1 MLYILGVDRLDRN
14 YEDIQN
20 LIKNLHF
27 FIEFWFTLCYT
38 NKESLLLRGT
48 LFEIVPNINLAIL

>member
-20 LIKNLHF
+20 LIKNLHY
-27 FIEFWFTLCYT
+27 FIEFWFTLCYINIICT
-38 NKESLLLRGT
+38 LSGT
-48 LFEIVPNINLAIL
+48 LFENVPNINLAIL